1 MFSFLN
7 TSKVEY
13 LDKDNNAVCDYK
25 VTLFS
30 IPIYRSRVNTCN
42 TSIVKSLT
50 KTEVE
55 PIKKIKGFKNE
66 IKD

>member
-25 VTLFS
+25 VTLLS

-55 PIKKIKGFKNE
+55 PIKKIKGF
-66 IKD
+66 